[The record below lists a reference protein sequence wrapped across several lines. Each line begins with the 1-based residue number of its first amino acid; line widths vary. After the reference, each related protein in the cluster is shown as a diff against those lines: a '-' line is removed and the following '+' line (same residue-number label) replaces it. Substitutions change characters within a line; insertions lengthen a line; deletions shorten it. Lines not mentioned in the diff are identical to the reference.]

1 MQLSIYEPQ
10 FNWQEHVGAIFVVKI
25 ALTLLSSF
33 EDLRLSKCDYE
44 LIESGWQTYWLQTHL
59 RNVRIGVLSA
69 AGLTKQQAWAKSS
82 VLWATVYIAM
92 SSSFTASTFRKELV
106 YFIKCGE
113 MRLATNS

>member
-44 LIESGWQTYWLQTHL
+44 LIESGWY
-59 RNVRIGVLSA
+59 
-69 AGLTKQQAWAKSS
+69 
-82 VLWATVYIAM
+82 
-92 SSSFTASTFRKELV
+92 
-106 YFIKCGE
+106 
-113 MRLATNS
+113 